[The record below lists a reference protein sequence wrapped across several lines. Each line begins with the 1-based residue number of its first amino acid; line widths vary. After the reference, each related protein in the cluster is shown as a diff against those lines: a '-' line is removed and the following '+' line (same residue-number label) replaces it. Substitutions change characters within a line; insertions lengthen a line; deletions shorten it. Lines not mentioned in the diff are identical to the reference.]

1 VSELVC
7 GCWLAVWKE
16 QPRLKIPKG
25 PEIGGAP
32 SYRTVI
38 SLIVVV
44 GERVGEKRS
53 EGRTTTAIIT
63 RVWFLLLLLLFLL
76 LGVIIIAGKRVGGT
90 EIGHQLNKS
99 PLH

>member
-1 VSELVC
+1 MSELVC

-38 SLIVVV
+38 SLIVAVA
-44 GERVGEKRS
+44 ERVGEKRS
-53 EGRTTTAIIT
+53 EGRTTTAVIT
-63 RVWFLLLLLLFLL
+63 TVWFLLLLL
-76 LGVIIIAGKRVGGT
+76 LGVIIIAGKRVGGR

>member
-1 VSELVC
+1 
-7 GCWLAVWKE
+7 
-16 QPRLKIPKG
+16 
-25 PEIGGAP
+25 
-32 SYRTVI
+32 VI

-63 RVWFLLLLLLFLL
+63 TVWFLLLLLLFLL